1 MNTDCTLKRIM
12 AGALLSGV
20 AVAGLG
26 LAAGTAQALP
36 GPAPRYMW
44 CPGTLIR
51 HGHSRASGIYAG
63 ERPSACPGC
72 SEEL

>member
-44 CPGTLIR
+44 CPGDPNPP
-51 HGHSRASGIYAG
+51 
-63 ERPSACPGC
+63 RPQPSIGDLCRGAPICLPG
-72 SEEL
+72 L